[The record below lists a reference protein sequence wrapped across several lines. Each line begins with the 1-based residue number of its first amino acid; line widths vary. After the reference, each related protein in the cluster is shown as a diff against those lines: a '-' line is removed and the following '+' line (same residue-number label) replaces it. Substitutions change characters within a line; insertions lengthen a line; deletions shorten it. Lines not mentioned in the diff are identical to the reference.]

1 MAAYQQGMTPAKL
14 GDYNAAVDVL
24 LEGEKK
30 WEANTGDKIMM
41 MATTAALR
49 HTAQKQHSNK
59 DNDEYYYEVYCLEE
73 TTEVGKDENEIKPS
87 QFILPKKEVT
97 TSNVNTDAIPGYLPL
112 CQGMILLLTLLVLVP
127 VVERTISNIH

>member
-1 MAAYQQGMTPAKL
+1 MTPAKL

-49 HTAQKQHSNK
+49 HTA
-59 DNDEYYYEVYCLEE
+59 EAA
-73 TTEVGKDENEIKPS
+73 
-87 QFILPKKEVT
+87 F
-97 TSNVNTDAIPGYLPL
+97 
-112 CQGMILLLTLLVLVP
+112 
-127 VVERTISNIH
+127 